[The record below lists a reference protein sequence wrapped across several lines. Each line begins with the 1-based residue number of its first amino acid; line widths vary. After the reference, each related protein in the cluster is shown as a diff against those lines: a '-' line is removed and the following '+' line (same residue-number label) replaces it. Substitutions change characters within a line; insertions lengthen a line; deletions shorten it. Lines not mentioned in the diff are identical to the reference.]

1 MREHFDWCSKAT
13 HWSKFQLVSSLGCIH
28 KGNHLQS
35 MDLLKPYFPGNTPV
49 PNYYAHGGSL
59 YALGLI
65 HSNTNDKV
73 ILEFITNAIT
83 NANANE

>member
-1 MREHFDWCSKAT
+1 
-13 HWSKFQLVSSLGCIH
+13 
-28 KGNHLQS
+28 

-83 NANANE
+83 NANANEQILHGATLALGLVAIGSADSTLHS